1 MWHVVISS
9 LGPVMLLI
17 ALGAAL
23 GRWQWV
29 SPEGAKE
36 LSRLAFSV
44 FGPALLFRTMSQVDP
59 ASLVWQP
66 LAVYLGTAVL
76 MYWGFW
82 LRWGRSLSAAMWAM
96 ATMFSN
102 TVALGIPL
110 VGYVY
115 GQPGLVV
122 LFTLI
127 SVHSLVL
134 VTMITVLLEW
144 QRAQQAH
151 LVPNAPGQADLR
163 AVLVQA
169 LRQSIFHPVPLPI
182 LLGLAFFQTG
192 WSMPEALDRA
202 LQWLGAAFGPI
213 ALLLV
218 GINLAQLWR
227 VTAAD
232 QTTSHPWRKAL
243 ELTLLK
249 NLLFPIAVAVVGWS
263 AGLPHLPLSVMVLA
277 AALPVGANVFLVSQS
292 YALEREAITLG
303 MSLST
308 LLGMI
313 SLPVVMVL
321 LQMSDFKWWSF

>member
-1 MWHVVISS
+1 MLNVVVSS
-9 LGPVMLLI
+9 LLPVMLLI
-17 ALGAAL
+17 AIGCAV

-29 SPEGAKE
+29 SLGGAQE

-66 LAVYLGTAVL
+66 LAVYLITAMAL
-76 MYWGFW
+76 YWGMW
-82 LRWGRSLSAAMWAM
+82 LCWGRSLSASMWAM

-134 VTMITVLLEW
+134 VTMITLLLEW
-144 QRAQQAH
+144 QRARLH
-151 LVPNAPGQADLR
+151 NHNPLEPGHADLR
-163 AVLVQA
+163 ATLLQA

-182 LLGLAFFQTG
+182 LLGLAFSQTG
-192 WSMPEALDRA
+192 WLMPEAIDRA
-202 LQWLGAAFGPI
+202 LQWLGAAFGPM

-218 GINLAQLWR
+218 GINLSQLWR
-227 VTAAD
+227 SSATAEG
-232 QTTSHPWRKAL
+232 TPHPWRKAV

-249 NLLFPIAVAVVGWS
+249 NLLFPVGVALVGWGT
-263 AGLPHLPLSVMVLA
+263 GLPSLPLSVMVLA
-277 AALPVGANVFLVSQS
+277 AALPVGANVFLVSQR

-308 LLGMI
+308 LTGML
-313 SLPVVMVL
+313 SLPLVMVL
-321 LQMSDFKWWSF
+321 LQRWA